1 MKGIVA
7 FMLLLLGSLVISTLV
22 VMTALYLFIS
32 NTALKLRRKN
42 KPKDSKLRE
51 GAVIEGE
58 YEVKH
63 K

>member
-32 NTALKLRRKN
+32 NTALKLRWNN

>member
-32 NTALKLRRKN
+32 NTALKLRWN
-42 KPKDSKLRE
+42 KTKDSKLRE